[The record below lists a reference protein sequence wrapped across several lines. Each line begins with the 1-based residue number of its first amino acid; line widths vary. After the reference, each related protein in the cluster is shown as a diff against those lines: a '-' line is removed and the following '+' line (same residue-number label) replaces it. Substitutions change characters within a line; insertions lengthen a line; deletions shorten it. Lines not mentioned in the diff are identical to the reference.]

1 MDFQVFTDT
10 VEDND
15 GTVDRITYNR
25 QQSCNEGGIK
35 LHMEEGEI
43 AQGYQYVDN
52 QSDNRCQSKAEF
64 KADGDISNHQ
74 EPGKHNRH
82 NSLLNQLAADGSTNV
97 FNTLDSKVT
106 NLALQ
111 VGHYLL
117 TLLVADNA
125 GTNQHALRALGIAVA
140 AFQLD
145 NSIAQILFF
154 KHLTYLRNGN
164 RIFEFQIHDT
174 AAGKVNAQVKAL
186 EKHGADTDNQE
197 GDGNSEENFITLN
210 DRELHYLATSSFAF
224 GAFAPN
230 RKGLLVMLL

>member
-1 MDFQVFTDT
+1 M
-10 VEDND
+10 
-15 GTVDRITYNR
+15 
-25 QQSCNEGGIK
+25 
-35 LHMEEGEI
+35 
-43 AQGYQYVDN
+43 
-52 QSDNRCQSKAEF
+52 
-64 KADGDISNHQ
+64 
-74 EPGKHNRH
+74 
-82 NSLLNQLAADGSTNV
+82 NQLAADSSTNV
-97 FNTLDSKVT
+97 FNTLNSKVA

-125 GTNQHALRALGIAVA
+125 GTNQHALRAFGIAVA

-174 AAGKVNAQVKAL
+174 ATGKVNAQVEAL
-186 EKHGADTDNQE
+186 EEHGADTDNQE

-210 DRELHYLATSSFAF
+210 DR
-224 GAFAPN
+224 
-230 RKGLLVMLL
+230 